1 MLGDV
6 QLLGGGLILDTS
18 PITGKV
24 FFKVPSPS
32 LLSLPF
38 AGLLCACMCFLWS
51 SSSRFLSSVHRA
63 FLMKKIRLGR
73 YCFIVIL
80 LHSSPAHCVV
90 YLPIGCAFFIGV
102 AGTFFCFLLQIVSNF
117 GEILPAGSRV
127 HSGLAL
133 ARVQRIGFSLS
144 LSLSL
149 ALSLSSLFF
158 LSLSPSPLADAPPY
172 VVL

>member
-1 MLGDV
+1 MYKTNVLFYMWACVCVCFVRVPARDRLCPGDLVLGDV

-102 AGTFFCFLLQIVSNF
+102 AGTFFCFLLKK
-117 GEILPAGSRV
+117 
-127 HSGLAL
+127 HK
-133 ARVQRIGFSLS
+133 
-144 LSLSL
+144 
-149 ALSLSSLFF
+149 
-158 LSLSPSPLADAPPY
+158 
-172 VVL
+172 